1 MASSSALHSDEE
13 EEEEEE
19 EEETTTTTTTRRGTG
34 RRFSFRRSS
43 EDHGGSFFRDH
54 LHHHHHH
61 RRNNREED
69 GESDV
74 GSDRT
79 TSTSG
84 KYHHHHRAENNGKY
98 SEPTEEERRRM
109 EYLKEQLVKCEMELP
124 KTMTIPELGG
134 EERTLLRFVRARTKG
149 KELAWEMLRNT
160 LKWRKK
166 WHVDEC
172 LERTFIENEKLY
184 DLVCSQN
191 AFYVGHGRFG
201 HPIYFDNV
209 TNMPWK
215 RILSEFEDV
224 DTFLRTQIQTM
235 EWQQEFVF
243 KPASERVGYPI
254 TQVINIWNLR
264 GLTLKLFTSDIKAVT
279 KKAMQL
285 TQDNYPESLYQSY
298 IINAPTIFTIIWS
311 VIKIFLD
318 AKTRNKVHI
327 MGHGKHVFEHLAKKL
342 GPNCLVT
349 AEMVQSKFKDIGIA
363 ERKLGFES
371 AHKICQDYVREQLR
385 TKNEPFYPSQSVLE
399 RQKEELELSDDDE
412 FFDAINEHWWMKS
425 DDSSCCGCFGKKKK
439 KKKTKKRRE
448 LPWTFFFSSRV
459 G

>member
-19 EEETTTTTTTRRGTG
+19 ETTTTRRRGTG
-34 RRFSFRRSS
+34 RKFSFRRSS

-54 LHHHHHH
+54 LHHHHH

-84 KYHHHHRAENNGKY
+84 KYHHHHHRAENNGKY

-448 LPWTFFFSSRV
+448 LP
-459 G
+459 

>member
-19 EEETTTTTTTRRGTG
+19 ETTTTRRRGTG
-34 RRFSFRRSS
+34 RKFSFRRSS

-54 LHHHHHH
+54 LHHHHH

-69 GESDV
+69 GDSDV

-84 KYHHHHRAENNGKY
+84 KYHHHRAENNGKY
-98 SEPTEEERRRM
+98 PEPTEEERRRM

-448 LPWTFFFSSRV
+448 LP
-459 G
+459 

>member
-19 EEETTTTTTTRRGTG
+19 ETTTTTRRRGTG

-54 LHHHHHH
+54 LHHHHH

-448 LPWTFFFSSRV
+448 LP
-459 G
+459 

>member
-19 EEETTTTTTTRRGTG
+19 EETTTTTRRRRGTG

-54 LHHHHHH
+54 LHHHHH

-84 KYHHHHRAENNGKY
+84 KYHHHHHRAENNGKY
-98 SEPTEEERRRM
+98 PEPTEEERRRM

-448 LPWTFFFSSRV
+448 LP
-459 G
+459 

>member
-19 EEETTTTTTTRRGTG
+19 TTRRRRRGTG

-54 LHHHHHH
+54 LHHHH

-98 SEPTEEERRRM
+98 PEPTEEERRRM

-412 FFDAINEHWWMKS
+412 FFDASNEHWWMKS

-448 LPWTFFFSSRV
+448 LP
-459 G
+459 

>member
-19 EEETTTTTTTRRGTG
+19 EEETTTPTTRRRGTG

-84 KYHHHHRAENNGKY
+84 KYHHHHHRAENNGKY

-448 LPWTFFFSSRV
+448 LP
-459 G
+459 

>member
-19 EEETTTTTTTRRGTG
+19 EEETTTPTTRRRGTG

-448 LPWTFFFSSRV
+448 LP
-459 G
+459 

>member
-1 MASSSALHSDEE
+1 MASSALQSDEE
-13 EEEEEE
+13 EEEE
-19 EEETTTTTTTRRGTG
+19 TTRRIGTRGSVSSHSG

-54 LHHHHHH
+54 LHHHHH

-84 KYHHHHRAENNGKY
+84 KYHHHHHRAENNGKY

-448 LPWTFFFSSRV
+448 LP
-459 G
+459 

>member
-13 EEEEEE
+13 EEEEEG
-19 EEETTTTTTTRRGTG
+19 EETTTTTRRRRGTG

-54 LHHHHHH
+54 LHHHHH

-448 LPWTFFFSSRV
+448 LP
-459 G
+459 

>member
-19 EEETTTTTTTRRGTG
+19 EETTTTTRRRRGTG

-54 LHHHHHH
+54 LHHHHH

-448 LPWTFFFSSRV
+448 LP
-459 G
+459 

>member
-19 EEETTTTTTTRRGTG
+19 EEETTTTRRRRGTG

-54 LHHHHHH
+54 LHHHHH

-69 GESDV
+69 GDSDV

-84 KYHHHHRAENNGKY
+84 KYHHHRAENNGKY
-98 SEPTEEERRRM
+98 PEPTEEERRRM

-448 LPWTFFFSSRV
+448 LP
-459 G
+459 

>member
-19 EEETTTTTTTRRGTG
+19 TTTRRRRGTG

-54 LHHHHHH
+54 LHHHHH

-98 SEPTEEERRRM
+98 PEPTEEERRRM

-412 FFDAINEHWWMKS
+412 FFDASNEHWWMKS

>member
-19 EEETTTTTTTRRGTG
+19 ETTTTRRRGTG
-34 RRFSFRRSS
+34 RKFSFRRSS

-54 LHHHHHH
+54 LHHHHH

-84 KYHHHHRAENNGKY
+84 KYHHHRAENNGKY
-98 SEPTEEERRRM
+98 PEPTEEERRRM

-327 MGHGKHVFEHLAKKL
+327 MGHGKHIFEHLAKKL

-412 FFDAINEHWWMKS
+412 FFDASNEHWWMKS

-439 KKKTKKRRE
+439 KKKKTKKRRE
-448 LPWTFFFSSRV
+448 LP
-459 G
+459 

>member
-19 EEETTTTTTTRRGTG
+19 EETTTTTRRRGTG

-54 LHHHHHH
+54 LHHHHH

-84 KYHHHHRAENNGKY
+84 KYHHHRAENNGKY
-98 SEPTEEERRRM
+98 PEPTEEERRRM

-448 LPWTFFFSSRV
+448 LP
-459 G
+459 

>member
-19 EEETTTTTTTRRGTG
+19 ETTTPTTRRRGTG

-84 KYHHHHRAENNGKY
+84 KYHHHHHRAENNGKY

-448 LPWTFFFSSRV
+448 LP
-459 G
+459 

>member
-19 EEETTTTTTTRRGTG
+19 EETTTTTRRRGTG

-54 LHHHHHH
+54 LHHHHH

-84 KYHHHHRAENNGKY
+84 KYHHHHHRAENNGKY
-98 SEPTEEERRRM
+98 PEPTEEERRRM

-327 MGHGKHVFEHLAKKL
+327 MGHGKHIFEHLAKKL

-412 FFDAINEHWWMKS
+412 FFDASNEHWWMKS

-448 LPWTFFFSSRV
+448 LP
-459 G
+459 

>member
-19 EEETTTTTTTRRGTG
+19 EETTTTRRRRGTG

-54 LHHHHHH
+54 LHHHHH

-69 GESDV
+69 GDSDV

-84 KYHHHHRAENNGKY
+84 KYHHHRAENNGKY
-98 SEPTEEERRRM
+98 PEPTEEERRRM

-327 MGHGKHVFEHLAKKL
+327 MGHGKHIFEHLAKKL

-412 FFDAINEHWWMKS
+412 FFDASNEHWWMKS

-448 LPWTFFFSSRV
+448 LP
-459 G
+459 

>member
-19 EEETTTTTTTRRGTG
+19 EEETTTTTRRRGTG
-34 RRFSFRRSS
+34 RKFSFRRSS

-54 LHHHHHH
+54 LHHHHH

-84 KYHHHHRAENNGKY
+84 KYHHHRAENNGKY

-448 LPWTFFFSSRV
+448 LP
-459 G
+459 

>member
-19 EEETTTTTTTRRGTG
+19 ETTTTRRRRETG

-54 LHHHHHH
+54 LHHHHH

-84 KYHHHHRAENNGKY
+84 KYHHHHHRAENNGKY

-448 LPWTFFFSSRV
+448 LP
-459 G
+459 

>member
-19 EEETTTTTTTRRGTG
+19 ETTTRRRRRETG

-54 LHHHHHH
+54 LHHHHH

-84 KYHHHHRAENNGKY
+84 KYHHHHHHRAENNGKY

-448 LPWTFFFSSRV
+448 LP
-459 G
+459 

>member
-1 MASSSALHSDEE
+1 MHSDEE

-19 EEETTTTTTTRRGTG
+19 EEETTTTRETRDGEEVALDGRPKTTGAV
-34 RRFSFRRSS
+34 FSRSS
-43 EDHGGSFFRDH
+43 
-54 LHHHHHH
+54 HHHHHH

-84 KYHHHHRAENNGKY
+84 KYHHHHHRAENNGKY

-166 WHVDEC
+166 WHVDEY

-201 HPIYFDNV
+201 HRFVDNGRLCLE
-209 TNMPWK
+209 TNTE
-215 RILSEFEDV
+215 RI
-224 DTFLRTQIQTM
+224 RRRY
-235 EWQQEFVF
+235 VF
-243 KPASERVGYPI
+243 TNANPNHGMATRVC
-254 TQVINIWNLR
+254 V
-264 GLTLKLFTSDIKAVT
+264 
-279 KKAMQL
+279 
-285 TQDNYPESLYQSY
+285 
-298 IINAPTIFTIIWS
+298 
-311 VIKIFLD
+311 
-318 AKTRNKVHI
+318 
-327 MGHGKHVFEHLAKKL
+327 
-342 GPNCLVT
+342 
-349 AEMVQSKFKDIGIA
+349 
-363 ERKLGFES
+363 
-371 AHKICQDYVREQLR
+371 
-385 TKNEPFYPSQSVLE
+385 
-399 RQKEELELSDDDE
+399 
-412 FFDAINEHWWMKS
+412 
-425 DDSSCCGCFGKKKK
+425 
-439 KKKTKKRRE
+439 
-448 LPWTFFFSSRV
+448 
-459 G
+459 